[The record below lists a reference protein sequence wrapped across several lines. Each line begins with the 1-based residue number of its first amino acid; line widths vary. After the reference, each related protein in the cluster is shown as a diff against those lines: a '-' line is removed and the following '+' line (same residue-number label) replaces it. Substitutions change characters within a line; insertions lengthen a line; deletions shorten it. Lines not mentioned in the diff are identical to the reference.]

1 MKEIDGEKNKEN
13 VLAREEGRD
22 SILLE
27 SVNGEEIGLKQRD
40 FEYNYRAY
48 CNENM

>member
-1 MKEIDGEKNKEN
+1 MKERDGEKNKEN

-27 SVNGEEIGLKQRD
+27 SVNGEEIGIKKRHL
-40 FEYNYRAY
+40 EY
-48 CNENM
+48 ENIYVNRNN